1 MAEFLASTELT
12 GRQRDCMELVKDGLT
27 AKQIARELGIS
38 HRTVEQHIAAAIEI
52 LGVSN
57 RLAAV
62 GRLYELEWDEQR
74 RNDHEALMP
83 STEPVIVERQLVA
96 QDPIVLETADN
107 EPATLPILPPLGG
120 RPNEASLSIRRAWII
135 RIAVLAIMLTSVLI
149 LSVLGLSE
157 LANWDR

>member
-1 MAEFLASTELT
+1 MTEILASTGLT
-12 GRQRDCMELVKDGLT
+12 ARQRDCMELVKDGLT

-74 RNDHEALMP
+74 SEDHQALML
-83 STEPVIVERQLVA
+83 STAAQVAERELIRTDLPDPV
-96 QDPIVLETADN
+96 TADDRAA
-107 EPATLPILPPLGG
+107 PSPILPPVGG
-120 RPNEASLSIRRAWII
+120 KANDAPLSVRRAWII
-135 RIAVLAIMLTSVLI
+135 RIAVFAIMLTSAVI

-157 LANWDR
+157 LAKSAG